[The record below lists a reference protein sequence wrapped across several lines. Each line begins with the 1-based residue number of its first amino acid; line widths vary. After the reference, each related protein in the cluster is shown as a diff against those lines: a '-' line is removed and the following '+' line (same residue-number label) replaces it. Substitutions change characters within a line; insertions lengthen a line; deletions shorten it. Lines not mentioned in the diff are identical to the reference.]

1 MKSIAKNLR
10 IIFIVVIL
18 GLSLSSHINAQKLE
32 LQKPMVY
39 KGSTNITNWF
49 MSEKL
54 DGIRGY
60 WDGKHLLTRKGIP
73 IYAPKWFLA
82 NFPPFE
88 LDGEL
93 WSTRNDFE
101 FILSTVLTKIPST
114 NWEKI
119 TYNIFEI
126 PNAKGDFKARLLKA
140 RNWFL
145 KHQNKYVSIIP
156 QIVCRNPEHLQ
167 RFIKEIEAKGG
178 EGVIVKDPTLDYHTG
193 RSPHILKIKK
203 SADMEGEVLSIN
215 PGKGKFEGKMGSLT
229 LKLEKGI
236 MFKLGTGFSDEER
249 KVPPPV
255 GTIITFKYFGFTKN
269 GIPKFASFLRIRKD

>member
-10 IIFIVVIL
+10 VIFIVVIL

-60 WDGKHLLTRKGIP
+60 WDGKHLLTRKGKP

-82 NFPPFE
+82 NFPLFE

-101 FILSTVLTKIPST
+101 FIQSTVLTKKPSLA
-114 NWEKI
+114 WKKI

-145 KHQNKYVSIIP
+145 KYQNKYVSIIP
-156 QIVCRNPEHLQ
+156 QIVCRNQEHLQ

-203 SADMEGEVLSIN
+203 SADMEGEVLAIN